1 MNFEIAYFASK
12 PLINN
17 SSIFIFSRKTKPGKK
32 GSEG

>member
-12 PLINN
+12 PLIN